1 MLSSCLLG
9 FSDAARTS
17 TEPIYITVCVF
28 NESILIV
35 QVNMVLS
42 TQMAMSHFIL
52 STIIPTTIQTHT
64 L

>member
-9 FSDAARTS
+9 FSDGAAS
-17 TEPIYITVCVF
+17 TEAIYITVCVF
-28 NESILIV
+28 NESILIL

-42 TQMAMSHFIL
+42 TQMAKSHFIL
-52 STIIPTTIQTHT
+52 STTIQTYT